1 MTASGSRTW
10 PGLRVGTNRRLPRSS
25 AGWPRL
31 AFCRLV
37 VLAGRDGAD
46 EADELPP
53 ADRTVGSTNLA
64 APVERVTESG
74 KRLLEGFNDMAI
86 THSTTGSAAE

>member
-1 MTASGSRTW
+1 MAWLAGGNKQTIAAILSRLAS
-10 PGLRVGTNRRLPRSS
+10 
-25 AGWPRL
+25 RL